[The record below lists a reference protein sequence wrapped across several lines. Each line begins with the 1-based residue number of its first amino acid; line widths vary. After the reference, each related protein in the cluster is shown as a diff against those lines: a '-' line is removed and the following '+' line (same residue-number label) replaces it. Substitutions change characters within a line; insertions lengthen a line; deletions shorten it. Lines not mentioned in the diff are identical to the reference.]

1 MASTVVFVISAVI
14 HEILLGVPTH
24 AVESPP
30 NSPFIPLSLS
40 TQISLFVL
48 IALAR
53 NCDFC
58 QLSLAFEAVAEGS

>member
-24 AVESPP
+24 AVGSPQA
-30 NSPFIPLSLS
+30 IPLSLS
-40 TQISLFVL
+40 TQIFPSVL

-58 QLSLAFEAVAEGS
+58 QLSLAFETVAKGS